1 ADLRNL
7 VEGVFD
13 HLELEAPSPGPG
25 AEDKVEKL
33 ALEPVS
39 AAVEVS
45 EPATRPKRYPDPLDA
60 AFDQFFQEGNMQ
72 AFLVAVEKG
81 GLEEFFSMSVD
92 WTLGLKPVDLDD
104 KATELIRD
112 QAVSW

>member
-1 ADLRNL
+1 
-7 VEGVFD
+7 
-13 HLELEAPSPGPG
+13 
-25 AEDKVEKL
+25 
-33 ALEPVS
+33 
-39 AAVEVS
+39 
-45 EPATRPKRYPDPLDA
+45 
-60 AFDQFFQEGNMQ
+60 MQ